1 VLDRTIGLDSYMMAD
16 WHSQPVIPDMRHCR
30 QADFVLNAFDNRGNL
45 VTRLASQILRFL
57 ISTHAGFAI

>member
-1 VLDRTIGLDSYMMAD
+1 MDRTIGLDSYMMAD
-16 WHSQPVIPDMRHCR
+16 WHGQAGGLDMWSCR
-30 QADFVLNAFDNRGNL
+30 QADFVLDAFDSRDNF